1 MASYFPTKA
10 RCATAPR
17 LISRPLL
24 LTLTTAALA
33 CTANSGNADSAGV
46 DTGALAA
53 APAAASGDSGMAGM
67 DYSKMGGMDH
77 SAMANTNRSPARDS
91 AQAFLRMMSDHH
103 EGLIAMADSAEERAQ
118 AAEPKADAQQLR
130 QKQEEEQQRMLAM
143 LSQQYGDSITPMTM
157 PNNQSML
164 NSLLQTSGTEF
175 DRTFYRH
182 VIAHHREGI
191 QMIDQHLPHLTG
203 EVRQMA
209 ERMRADQQREI
220 REFEGKMNQ
229 LGRS

>member
-1 MASYFPTKA
+1 
-10 RCATAPR
+10 
-17 LISRPLL
+17 
-24 LTLTTAALA
+24 
-33 CTANSGNADSAGV
+33 
-46 DTGALAA
+46 
-53 APAAASGDSGMAGM
+53 
-67 DYSKMGGMDH
+67 
-77 SAMANTNRSPARDS
+77 
-91 AQAFLRMMSDHH
+91 
-103 EGLIAMADSAEERAQ
+103 
-118 AAEPKADAQQLR
+118 
-130 QKQEEEQQRMLAM
+130 MLAM